1 MSEGFVERLIAVV
14 LDLDS
19 GGQARVRRGADLR
32 ELFLVPRIGGL
43 LAAERNADRL
53 QDLVTVARIAAIL
66 GDRGADHPGADLAEA
81 GFHERRMSRLLVSD
95 PAVLPERLVT
105 AARFLAAKRARCRIE
120 PFFWFLEEARR
131 AEHTR
136 TRAEWARAYG
146 EARER
151 IERERRQRT
160 A

>member
-1 MSEGFVERLIAVV
+1 VSDVSVERLIAVV
-14 LDLDS
+14 LALDS

-32 ELFLVPRIGGL
+32 ELFLVPRLGGL

-53 QDLVTVARIAAIL
+53 QDLVIVARISAIL
-66 GDRGADHPGADLAEA
+66 GDRDAHHPGEVLAEA

-95 PAVLPERLVT
+95 PAVLPERLVS

-120 PFFWFLEEARR
+120 PFFWFLDETRR
-131 AEHTR
+131 AERTR

-146 EARER
+146 ESM
-151 IERERRQRT
+151 EREHRRQV

>member
-1 MSEGFVERLIAVV
+1 MSEGSAERLIAVV

-32 ELFLVPRIGGL
+32 ELFLVPRLGGL

-53 QDLVTVARIAAIL
+53 QNLIVVARIAAIL
-66 GDRGADHPGADLAEA
+66 GDRGADHPGAALAEA

-95 PAVLPERLVT
+95 PAVLPERLIT

-120 PFFWFLEEARR
+120 PFFWFLDETRR
-131 AEHTR
+131 AERTR

-146 EARER
+146 ESV
-151 IERERRQRT
+151 ERERRRRS